1 MKYKKKDQELINNWL
16 IGVGAPYLVDEE
28 FYEYK
33 DGQLLEIAKAKEDS
47 LLTWD
52 EWQHLQNMM
61 GMEVPLKMAILFT
74 GVLYENSIDLI
85 ELSTDNS
92 KEIEAKWEDR
102 CKKEEK

>member
-16 IGVGAPYLVDEE
+16 IRVGAPYLVDEE

-33 DGQLLEIAKAKEDS
+33 DGQLLEIAKANEDS

-61 GMEVPLKMAILFT
+61 GMEVPLKMAIRFT
-74 GVLYENSIDLI
+74 GVLYENNIDLI

-102 CKKEEK
+102 CQKEEK